1 MVTATSARCAQH
13 SETPAVVACARCGT
27 FLCGECV
34 ELRRDESYCRDCARR
49 LDAPA
54 SAKAKLA
61 CALTT
66 LSFPGMFLLGFV
78 APLRLPGFALG
89 ILALVLGIALALTER
104 AKLARGELSPRT
116 RPWLYAAAAGAVLS
130 GGAVAFVLFVLVR
143 TIAQLR

>member
-27 FLCGECV
+27 FLCGDCV
-34 ELRRDESYCRDCARR
+34 ELRAEESYCQDCARR

-54 SAKAKLA
+54 SAKAKWA

-78 APLRLPGFALG
+78 PPLRLPGFVLG
-89 ILALVLGIALALTER
+89 VLALVLGVALALTER
-104 AKLARGELSPRT
+104 AKLARGEISQRS
-116 RPWLYAAAAGAVLS
+116 RPWLYAAAGGAVLS
-130 GGAVAFVLFVLVR
+130 GGAVAFVVFVLVR
-143 TIAQLR
+143 TILQLR